1 MKKRSKWVKWQVGA
15 VGVLGLAFLFQE
27 VKASP
32 VFSQAVAEAH
42 AVTSGSNQLYDGTT
56 SQLDNSTN
64 ATGDQWNQNQQQ
76 MDQNPFRG
84 PGRGQGP
91 GPGQGSFDNSQRTSS
106 GQS

>member
-1 MKKRSKWVKWQVGA
+1 MKKRSKWMKWQVGA

-27 VKASP
+27 VKVSP
-32 VFSQAVAEAH
+32 VFSQEVAAAH
-42 AVTSGSNQLYDGTT
+42 ADTNGSNQLYDGTS

-76 MDQNPFRG
+76 MDPIPFRG
-84 PGRGQGP
+84 QGSGQGH
-91 GPGQGSFDNSQRTSS
+91 FDNSQRTSS